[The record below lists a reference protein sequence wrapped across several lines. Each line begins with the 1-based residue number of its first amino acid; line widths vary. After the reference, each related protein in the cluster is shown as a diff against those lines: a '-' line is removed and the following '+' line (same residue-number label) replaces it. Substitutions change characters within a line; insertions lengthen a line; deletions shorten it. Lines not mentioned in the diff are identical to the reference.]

1 MQHMIHTQSLPL
13 GHFECAYC
21 WFFAS
26 LLRPCADW
34 VEAHFPVP
42 RVRACLSTPRLML
55 LYRRHSLRER
65 HGGLNSSSLTIENI
79 DVLPSDENGSCS
91 PEALQ
96 LAFEVHPGMTS
107 RSFFSGTSAQAIGQP
122 NYLDKSTTE
131 LKSAIE
137 YPVAHKIMGSRVLYT
152 TSTAS
157 NGAKRGLAGLQPGC
171 MKALTIRRAGS
182 RVITNAGL

>member
-1 MQHMIHTQSLPL
+1 MK
-13 GHFECAYC
+13 
-21 WFFAS
+21 
-26 LLRPCADW
+26 D
-34 VEAHFPVP
+34 
-42 RVRACLSTPRLML
+42 
-55 LYRRHSLRER
+55 
-65 HGGLNSSSLTIENI
+65 I
-79 DVLPSDENGSCS
+79 DVLPSDENGSCG

-107 RSFFSGTSAQAIGQP
+107 QSFFSGTSAQAIGQP
-122 NYLDKSTTE
+122 NYFNKSTTE

-137 YPVAHKIMGSRVLYT
+137 YPVAHKNMGSRVLYT